1 MDEEKL
7 FAAWKEGRAPQPPR
21 GRRVKNGLILLAVL
35 SAALLAMLL
44 LPVLFSAL
52 DKFHADT
59 VGKIRPG
66 ATRAEVVELLGEPDP
81 DSSRTLLEYRG
92 AHFWRIP
99 AAEDLFDYGPRL
111 SVADVYDWLLRR
123 WDLPYIAI
131 EMDSFGKVVGV
142 LLDTDCP
149 KAGVAKNKTL
159 RECRLLPDTVE
170 PFAETDLWYAAE
182 YTDGSYCMG
191 IARAGYRSDRFGSA
205 ERVEWD
211 DRFGNRCAADLFVG
225 SEAGSAEEGWRLT
238 QEGALHILSDA
249 GAENFRS
256 ERDIERAAV
265 RSVAFEYAVASLPD
279 GVLEGCVSLREVR
292 LPDSVAQIG
301 AGAFADCMS
310 LEKVVLPDGLT
321 QIGAG
326 AFAGCM
332 SLEKVGLPGG
342 LTQIGAGAFADC
354 SALEEVAFPSSLREI
369 GPAAFERCDSLWEI
383 SVPDGV
389 QTIGAS
395 AFADCRGLRSVRLPA
410 GLTEIAP
417 SLFDGCFAVEAIDLP
432 ASVSVIGDRA
442 FCETSLRSVDLPQG
456 VAAIGAEAFADT
468 PLAQVCLPASVASVG
483 AGAFRDCGGLER
495 VELPQGLRTVGE
507 GAFRGCAALAQVD
520 LPASLT
526 EMGAYAFANCSS
538 LRSIAIPGGIGAVR
552 AHAFY
557 ECGALEKVTLSAG
570 ITSVGGYAFAECASL
585 REVTLPDTLARIGGA
600 AFANCGDAE
609 GFSVTV
615 PASVTYIGERA
626 FWQSWLSEAVFA
638 QPQGWTA
645 IAADG
650 RVFVP
655 ADTLRDPAAAAAL
668 LYDTYGGYRWERQN

>member
-66 ATRAEVVELLGEPDP
+66 DTRAEVVELLGEPDP

-111 SVADVYDWLLRR
+111 SVVDVYDWLLRR

-159 RECRLLPDTVE
+159 RECRLLTDTVE

-182 YTDGSYCMG
+182 YTDGSYYMG
-191 IARAGYRSDRFGSA
+191 IARASYRSDDFGTTR
-205 ERVEWD
+205 RVEWD
-211 DRFGNRCAADLFVG
+211 DRFGNRCAAEVFIG
-225 SEAGSAEEGWRLT
+225 SQSGNYGEGEDWYIT
-238 QEGALHILSDA
+238 PEFELHILSDA
-249 GAENFRS
+249 GAQAFLHS
-256 ERDIERAAV
+256 GFD
-265 RSVAFEYAVASLPD
+265 RSVIESAVFDYAAETVPESL
-279 GVLEGCVSLREVR
+279 LNGCYSLREVS
-292 LPDSVAQIG
+292 LPNGLRTIESS
-301 AGAFADCMS
+301 AFADCMS
-310 LEKVVLPDGLT
+310 LESIRLP
-321 QIGAG
+321 A
-326 AFAGCM
+326 
-332 SLEKVGLPGG
+332 SLES
-342 LTQIGAGAFADC
+342 ISDWAFSRC
-354 SALEEVAFPSSLREI
+354 SALQAVELPASLREI
-369 GPAAFERCDSLWEI
+369 GPGAFEGCDSLWEI

-389 QTIGAS
+389 QTIGYS
-395 AFADCRGLRSVRLPA
+395 AFSYCTSLRSVRLPA
-410 GLTEIAP
+410 GLRGIDAFLFEACS
-417 SLFDGCFAVEAIDLP
+417 SLEQIELP
-432 ASVSVIGDRA
+432 ASVTSVGDYA
-442 FCETSLRSVDLPQG
+442 FSATSLREITIPQG
-456 VAAIGAEAFADT
+456 VTSIGELAFANT
-468 PLAQVCLPASVASVG
+468 PLTAAELPSSVTSVG
-483 AGAFRDCGGLER
+483 NRAFLYCSRLQQIR
-495 VELPQGLRTVGE
+495 LPQGLRTIGDSAFE
-507 GAFRGCAALAQVD
+507 GCISLAEIK
-520 LPASLT
+520 LPESLT
-526 EMGAYAFANCSS
+526 ELGMHAFHNCTA
-538 LRSIAIPGGIGAVR
+538 LRSVAVPGGIGQIAEYTF
-552 AHAFY
+552 AS
-557 ECGALEKVTLSAG
+557 CSALERVALEAG
-570 ITSVGGYAFAECASL
+570 ITSVGSDAFAGCGAL
-585 REVTLPDTLARIGGA
+585 RELILPDTLERIGGA
-600 AFANCGDAE
+600 AFANCGDADR
-609 GFSVTV
+609 FSVV
-615 PASVTYIGERA
+615 IPASVTYIGERA

-645 IAADG
+645 IAADE

-668 LYDTYGGYRWERQN
+668 LYDTYGECRWERQN

>member
-1 MDEEKL
+1 MDEEKV

-21 GRRVKNGLILLAVL
+21 GRRVRNGLILLAAL

-66 ATRAEVVELLGEPDP
+66 DTRAEVVAVLGEPDP

-99 AAEDLFDYGPRL
+99 AAEDLLHYGPRL
-111 SVADVYDWLLRR
+111 SVVDVYDWLLRR

-159 RECRLLPDTVE
+159 RECRLLTDTVE

-182 YTDGSYCMG
+182 YTDGSYYMG
-191 IARAGYRSDRFGSA
+191 IARASYRSDDFGTTR
-205 ERVEWD
+205 RVEWD
-211 DRFGNRCAADLFVG
+211 DRFGNRCAAEVFIG
-225 SEAGSAEEGWRLT
+225 SQSGNYGEGEDWYIT
-238 QEGALHILSDA
+238 PEFELHILSDA
-249 GAENFRS
+249 GAQAFLHS
-256 ERDIERAAV
+256 GFD
-265 RSVAFEYAVASLPD
+265 RSVIESAVFDYAAETVPESL
-279 GVLEGCVSLREVR
+279 LNGCYSLREVS
-292 LPDSVAQIG
+292 LPNGLRTIESS
-301 AGAFADCMS
+301 AFADCMS
-310 LEKVVLPDGLT
+310 LESIRLP
-321 QIGAG
+321 A
-326 AFAGCM
+326 
-332 SLEKVGLPGG
+332 SLES
-342 LTQIGAGAFADC
+342 ISDWAFSRC
-354 SALEEVAFPSSLREI
+354 SALQAVELPASLREI
-369 GPAAFERCDSLWEI
+369 GPGAFEGCDRLEEI
-383 SVPDGV
+383 VIPDSV
-389 QTIGAS
+389 QTIGYS
-395 AFADCRGLRSVRLPA
+395 AFSYCTSLRSVRLPA
-410 GLTEIAP
+410 GLRGIDAFLFEACS
-417 SLFDGCFAVEAIDLP
+417 SLEQIELP
-432 ASVSVIGDRA
+432 ASVSVIGDYA
-442 FCETSLRSVDLPQG
+442 FRNTALRSVDLPQG
-456 VAAIGAEAFADT
+456 VAAIGAEAFART

-495 VELPQGLRTVGE
+495 VELPQGLRTIGDSAFE
-507 GAFRGCAALAQVD
+507 GCISLAEIK
-520 LPASLT
+520 LPESLT
-526 EMGAYAFANCSS
+526 ELGMHAFHNCTA
-538 LRSIAIPGGIGAVR
+538 LRSVAVPGGIGAVR

-600 AFANCGDAE
+600 AFANCGDADR
-609 GFSVTV
+609 FSVV
-615 PASVTYIGERA
+615 IPASVTYIGERA

-645 IAADG
+645 IAADE

-668 LYDTYGGYRWERQN
+668 LYDTYGECRWERQN

>member
-21 GRRVKNGLILLAVL
+21 GRRVKKGLILLAVL

-99 AAEDLFDYGPRL
+99 AAEDLLHYGPRL

-159 RECRLLPDTVE
+159 RECRLLTDTVE

-191 IARAGYRSDRFGSA
+191 IARAGYRSDRLGSA

-225 SEAGSAEEGWRLT
+225 SEAGGAEEGWCLT

-279 GVLEGCVSLREVR
+279 
-292 LPDSVAQIG
+292 SVTQIG
-301 AGAFADCMS
+301 ERVFADCMS
-310 LEKVVLPDGLT
+310 LEKVDLPDGLM

-326 AFAGCM
+326 AFAGCN
-332 SLEKVGLPGG
+332 SLEKVGLPDG
-342 LTQIGAGAFADC
+342 LTQIGERAFADC
-354 SALEEVAFPSSLREI
+354 SALEEAAFPSSLREI

-395 AFADCRGLRSVRLPA
+395 AFADCRALRSVRLPA

-432 ASVSVIGDRA
+432 ASVSVIGDYA
-442 FCETSLRSVDLPQG
+442 FRNTALRSVDLPQG

-526 EMGAYAFANCSS
+526 GLGAGAFRDCAS
-538 LRSIAIPGGIGAVR
+538 LRSVAVPGGIGQIEEYTFAS
-552 AHAFY
+552 
-557 ECGALEKVTLSAG
+557 CGALERVALEAG
-570 ITSVGGYAFAECASL
+570 ITSVGSDAFAGCASL
-585 REVTLPDTLARIGGA
+585 REVTLPDTLTRIGGA
-600 AFANCGDAE
+600 AFANCGDADR
-609 GFSVTV
+609 FSVV
-615 PASVTYIGERA
+615 IPASVTYIGERA

-645 IAADG
+645 IAADE
-650 RVFVP
+650 RVSVP

-668 LYDTYGGYRWERQN
+668 LYDTYGECQWERQN

>member
-21 GRRVKNGLILLAVL
+21 GRRVRNGLILLAAL

-66 ATRAEVVELLGEPDP
+66 DTRAEVVELLGEPDP

-159 RECRLLPDTVE
+159 RECRLLTDTVE

-191 IARAGYRSDRFGSA
+191 IARAGYRSDDFGTTR
-205 ERVEWD
+205 RVEWD
-211 DRFGNRCAADLFVG
+211 DRFGNRCAADLFVA
-225 SEAGSAEEGWRLT
+225 SEAGGMEEGWRLT

-249 GAENFRS
+249 GAQAFLHS
-256 ERDIERAAV
+256 GFD
-265 RSVAFEYAVASLPD
+265 RSVIESAVFDYAAETVPESL
-279 GVLEGCVSLREVR
+279 LNGCYSLREVS
-292 LPDSVAQIG
+292 LPNGLRTIESS
-301 AGAFADCMS
+301 AFADCMS
-310 LEKVVLPDGLT
+310 LESIRLP
-321 QIGAG
+321 A
-326 AFAGCM
+326 
-332 SLEKVGLPGG
+332 SLES
-342 LTQIGAGAFADC
+342 ISDWAFSRC
-354 SALEEVAFPSSLREI
+354 SALQAVELPASLREI
-369 GPAAFERCDSLWEI
+369 GPGAFEGCDRLEEI
-383 SVPDGV
+383 VIPDSV
-389 QTIGAS
+389 QTIGYS
-395 AFADCRGLRSVRLPA
+395 AFSYCTSLRSVRLPA
-410 GLTEIAP
+410 GLRGIDAFLFEACS
-417 SLFDGCFAVEAIDLP
+417 SLEQIELP
-432 ASVSVIGDRA
+432 ASVTSVGDYA
-442 FCETSLRSVDLPQG
+442 FSATSLREITIPQG
-456 VAAIGAEAFADT
+456 VTSIGELAFANT
-468 PLAQVCLPASVASVG
+468 PLTAAELPSSVTSVG
-483 AGAFRDCGGLER
+483 NRAFLYCSRLQQIR
-495 VELPQGLRTVGE
+495 LPQGLRTVGDSAFE
-507 GAFRGCAALAQVD
+507 GCISLAEIKLPESLTGLGAGAFRDCA
-520 LPASLT
+520 
-526 EMGAYAFANCSS
+526 S
-538 LRSIAIPGGIGAVR
+538 LRSVAVPGGIGQIAEYTF
-552 AHAFY
+552 AS
-557 ECGALEKVTLSAG
+557 CSALERVALEAG
-570 ITSVGGYAFAECASL
+570 ITSVGSDAFAGCGAL
-585 REVTLPDTLARIGGA
+585 RELILPDTLERIGGA

-645 IAADG
+645 IAADE

-668 LYDTYGGYRWERQN
+668 LYDTYGECRWERQN

>member
-21 GRRVKNGLILLAVL
+21 GRRVKNGLILLAAL

-66 ATRAEVVELLGEPDP
+66 DTRAEVVELLGEPDP

-211 DRFGNRCAADLFVG
+211 DRFGNRCAAEVFIG
-225 SEAGSAEEGWRLT
+225 SQSGNYGEGEDWYIT
-238 QEGALHILSDA
+238 PEFELHILSDA
-249 GAENFRS
+249 GAQAFLHS
-256 ERDIERAAV
+256 GFD
-265 RSVAFEYAVASLPD
+265 RSVIESAVFDYAAETVPESL
-279 GVLEGCVSLREVR
+279 LNGCYSLREVS
-292 LPDSVAQIG
+292 LPNGLRTIESS
-301 AGAFADCMS
+301 AFADCMS
-310 LEKVVLPDGLT
+310 LESIRLP
-321 QIGAG
+321 A
-326 AFAGCM
+326 
-332 SLEKVGLPGG
+332 SLES
-342 LTQIGAGAFADC
+342 ISDWAFSRC
-354 SALEEVAFPSSLREI
+354 SALQAVELPASLREI
-369 GPAAFERCDSLWEI
+369 GPGAFEGCDSLWEI

-389 QTIGAS
+389 QTIGYS
-395 AFADCRGLRSVRLPA
+395 AFSYCTSLRSVRLPA
-410 GLTEIAP
+410 GLRGIDAFLFEACS
-417 SLFDGCFAVEAIDLP
+417 SLEQIELP
-432 ASVSVIGDRA
+432 ASVTSVGDYA
-442 FCETSLRSVDLPQG
+442 FSATSLREITIPQG
-456 VAAIGAEAFADT
+456 VTSIGELAFANT
-468 PLAQVCLPASVASVG
+468 PLTAAELPSSVTSVG
-483 AGAFRDCGGLER
+483 NRAFLYCSRLQQIR
-495 VELPQGLRTVGE
+495 LPQGLRTIGDSAFE
-507 GAFRGCAALAQVD
+507 GCISLAEIK
-520 LPASLT
+520 LPESLT
-526 EMGAYAFANCSS
+526 ELGMHAFHNCTA
-538 LRSIAIPGGIGAVR
+538 LRSVILPGSIGQIAEYTFAS
-552 AHAFY
+552 
-557 ECGALEKVTLSAG
+557 CSALESVTLGEG
-570 ITSVGGYAFAECASL
+570 ITSVGSDAFAGCGAL
-585 REVTLPDTLARIGGA
+585 RELILPDTLERIGGA
-600 AFANCGDAE
+600 AFANCGDADR
-609 GFSVTV
+609 FSVV
-615 PASVTYIGERA
+615 IPASVTYIGERA

-645 IAADG
+645 IAADE

>member
-1 MDEEKL
+1 MDEEKV

-21 GRRVKNGLILLAVL
+21 GRRVRNGLILLAAL

-66 ATRAEVVELLGEPDP
+66 DTRAEVVELLGEPDP

-159 RECRLLPDTVE
+159 RECRLLSDTVE

-211 DRFGNRCAADLFVG
+211 DRFGNRCAAEVFIG
-225 SEAGSAEEGWRLT
+225 SQSGNYGEGEDWYIT
-238 QEGALHILSDA
+238 PEFELHILSDA
-249 GAENFRS
+249 GAQAFLHS
-256 ERDIERAAV
+256 GFD
-265 RSVAFEYAVASLPD
+265 RSVIESAVFDYAAETVPESL
-279 GVLEGCVSLREVR
+279 LNGCYSLREVS
-292 LPDSVAQIG
+292 LPNGLRTIESS
-301 AGAFADCMS
+301 AFADCMS
-310 LEKVVLPDGLT
+310 LESIRLP
-321 QIGAG
+321 A
-326 AFAGCM
+326 
-332 SLEKVGLPGG
+332 SLES
-342 LTQIGAGAFADC
+342 ISDWAFSRC
-354 SALEEVAFPSSLREI
+354 SALQAVELPASLREI
-369 GPAAFERCDSLWEI
+369 GPGAFEGCDSLWEI

-417 SLFDGCFAVEAIDLP
+417 SLLDGCFAVEAIDLP
-432 ASVSVIGDRA
+432 ASVSVIGDYA
-442 FCETSLRSVDLPQG
+442 FRNTALRSVDLPQG
-456 VAAIGAEAFADT
+456 VAAIGAEAFART

-495 VELPQGLRTVGE
+495 VELPQGLRTIGE

-526 EMGAYAFANCSS
+526 GLGAGAFRDCAS
-538 LRSIAIPGGIGAVR
+538 LRSVAVPGGIGQIAEYTF
-552 AHAFY
+552 AS
-557 ECGALEKVTLSAG
+557 CSALERVALEAG
-570 ITSVGGYAFAECASL
+570 ITSVGSDAFAGCGAL
-585 REVTLPDTLARIGGA
+585 RELILPDTLERIGGA
-600 AFANCGDAE
+600 AFANCGDADR
-609 GFSVTV
+609 FSVV
-615 PASVTYIGERA
+615 IPASVTYIGERA

-638 QPQGWTA
+638 QPHGWTA
-645 IAADG
+645 IAADE

>member
-44 LPVLFSAL
+44 LPVLFSSL

-66 ATRAEVVELLGEPDP
+66 DTRAEVVAVLGEPDP

-99 AAEDLFDYGPRL
+99 AAEDLLHYGPRL
-111 SVADVYDWLLRR
+111 SVVDVYDWLLRR

-159 RECRLLPDTVE
+159 RECRLLTDTVE

-182 YTDGSYCMG
+182 YTDGSYYMG
-191 IARAGYRSDRFGSA
+191 IARASYRSDDFGTTR
-205 ERVEWD
+205 RVEWD

-279 GVLEGCVSLREVR
+279 GVLEGCVSLREMT

-301 AGAFADCMS
+301 AGAFAGCVS
-310 LEKVVLPDGLT
+310 LE
-321 QIGAG
+321 
-326 AFAGCM
+326 
-332 SLEKVGLPGG
+332 EVGLPGG
-342 LTQIGAGAFADC
+342 LTQIGAGAFAGC

-369 GPAAFERCDSLWEI
+369 GPSAFESCGSLQHRDHLVCRRERER
-383 SVPDGV
+383 SDGV
-389 QTIGAS
+389 FQ
-395 AFADCRGLRSVRLPA
+395 P
-410 GLTEIAP
+410 
-417 SLFDGCFAVEAIDLP
+417 
-432 ASVSVIGDRA
+432 
-442 FCETSLRSVDLPQG
+442 G
-456 VAAIGAEAFADT
+456 V
-468 PLAQVCLPASVASVG
+468 LV
-483 AGAFRDCGGLER
+483 
-495 VELPQGLRTVGE
+495 
-507 GAFRGCAALAQVD
+507 
-520 LPASLT
+520 
-526 EMGAYAFANCSS
+526 
-538 LRSIAIPGGIGAVR
+538 
-552 AHAFY
+552 
-557 ECGALEKVTLSAG
+557 
-570 ITSVGGYAFAECASL
+570 
-585 REVTLPDTLARIGGA
+585 
-600 AFANCGDAE
+600 
-609 GFSVTV
+609 
-615 PASVTYIGERA
+615 
-626 FWQSWLSEAVFA
+626 
-638 QPQGWTA
+638 
-645 IAADG
+645 
-650 RVFVP
+650 
-655 ADTLRDPAAAAAL
+655 
-668 LYDTYGGYRWERQN
+668 

>member
-66 ATRAEVVELLGEPDP
+66 DTRAEVVAVLGEPDP

-99 AAEDLFDYGPRL
+99 AAEDLLHYGPRL
-111 SVADVYDWLLRR
+111 SVVDVYDWLLRR

-159 RECRLLPDTVE
+159 RECRLLTDTVE

-182 YTDGSYCMG
+182 YTDGSYYMG
-191 IARAGYRSDRFGSA
+191 IARASYRSDDFGTTR
-205 ERVEWD
+205 RVEWD
-211 DRFGNRCAADLFVG
+211 DRFGNRCAAEVFIG
-225 SEAGSAEEGWRLT
+225 SQSGNYGEGEDWYIT
-238 QEGALHILSDA
+238 PEFELHILSDA
-249 GAENFRS
+249 GAQAFLHS
-256 ERDIERAAV
+256 GFD
-265 RSVAFEYAVASLPD
+265 RSVIESAVFDYAAETVPESL
-279 GVLEGCVSLREVR
+279 LNGCYSLREVS
-292 LPDSVAQIG
+292 LPNGLRTIESS
-301 AGAFADCMS
+301 AFADCMS
-310 LEKVVLPDGLT
+310 LESIRLP
-321 QIGAG
+321 A
-326 AFAGCM
+326 
-332 SLEKVGLPGG
+332 SLES
-342 LTQIGAGAFADC
+342 ISDWAFSRC
-354 SALEEVAFPSSLREI
+354 SALQAVELPASLREI
-369 GPAAFERCDSLWEI
+369 GPGAFEGCDSLWEI

-389 QTIGAS
+389 QTIGYS
-395 AFADCRGLRSVRLPA
+395 AFSYCTSLRSVRLPA
-410 GLTEIAP
+410 GLRGIDAFLFEACS
-417 SLFDGCFAVEAIDLP
+417 SLEQIELP
-432 ASVSVIGDRA
+432 ASVSVIGDYA
-442 FCETSLRSVDLPQG
+442 FRNTALRSVDLPQG

-468 PLAQVCLPASVASVG
+468 PLAQVRLPASVASVG

-495 VELPQGLRTVGE
+495 VELPQGLRTIGE

-526 EMGAYAFANCSS
+526 EMGAYAFRDCAS
-538 LRSIAIPGGIGAVR
+538 LRSVAVPGGIGQIEEYTFAS
-552 AHAFY
+552 
-557 ECGALEKVTLSAG
+557 CGALERVALEAG
-570 ITSVGGYAFAECASL
+570 ITSVGSDAFAGCGAL
-585 REVTLPDTLARIGGA
+585 RELILPDTLERIGGA
-600 AFANCGDAE
+600 AFANCGDADR
-609 GFSVTV
+609 FSVV
-615 PASVTYIGERA
+615 IPASVTYIGERA

-645 IAADG
+645 IAADE

-668 LYDTYGGYRWERQN
+668 LYDTYGECRWERQN

>member
-66 ATRAEVVELLGEPDP
+66 DTRAEVVAVLGEPDP

-111 SVADVYDWLLRR
+111 SVVDVYDWLLRR

-159 RECRLLPDTVE
+159 RECRLLTDTVE

-182 YTDGSYCMG
+182 YTDGSYYMG
-191 IARAGYRSDRFGSA
+191 IARASYRSDDFGTTR
-205 ERVEWD
+205 RVEWD
-211 DRFGNRCAADLFVG
+211 DRFGNRCAAEVFIG
-225 SEAGSAEEGWRLT
+225 SQSGNYGEGEDWYIT
-238 QEGALHILSDA
+238 PEFELHILSDA
-249 GAENFRS
+249 GAQAFLHS
-256 ERDIERAAV
+256 GFD
-265 RSVAFEYAVASLPD
+265 RSVIESAVFDYAAETVPESL
-279 GVLEGCVSLREVR
+279 LNGCYSLREVS
-292 LPDSVAQIG
+292 LPNGLRTIESS
-301 AGAFADCMS
+301 AFADCMS
-310 LEKVVLPDGLT
+310 LESIRLP
-321 QIGAG
+321 A
-326 AFAGCM
+326 
-332 SLEKVGLPGG
+332 SLES
-342 LTQIGAGAFADC
+342 ISDWAFSRC
-354 SALEEVAFPSSLREI
+354 SALQAVELPASLREI
-369 GPAAFERCDSLWEI
+369 GPGAFEGCDRLEEI
-383 SVPDGV
+383 VIPDSV
-389 QTIGAS
+389 QTIGYS
-395 AFADCRGLRSVRLPA
+395 AFSYCTSLRSVRLPA
-410 GLTEIAP
+410 GLREIDAFLFEACS
-417 SLFDGCFAVEAIDLP
+417 SLEQIELP
-432 ASVSVIGDRA
+432 ASVTSVGDYA
-442 FCETSLRSVDLPQG
+442 FSATSLREITIPQG
-456 VAAIGAEAFADT
+456 VTSIGELAFANT
-468 PLAQVCLPASVASVG
+468 PLTAAELPSSVTSVG
-483 AGAFRDCGGLER
+483 NRAFLYCSRLQQIR
-495 VELPQGLRTVGE
+495 LPQGLRTIGE

-526 EMGAYAFANCSS
+526 GLGAGAFRDCAS
-538 LRSIAIPGGIGAVR
+538 LRSVAVPGGIGQIAEYTF
-552 AHAFY
+552 AS
-557 ECGALEKVTLSAG
+557 CSALERVALEAG
-570 ITSVGGYAFAECASL
+570 ITSVGSDAFAGCGAL
-585 REVTLPDTLARIGGA
+585 RELILPDTLERIGGA
-600 AFANCGDAE
+600 AFANCGDADR
-609 GFSVTV
+609 FSVV
-615 PASVTYIGERA
+615 IPASVTYIGERA

-645 IAADG
+645 IAADE

-668 LYDTYGGYRWERQN
+668 LYDTYGECRWERQN

>member
-21 GRRVKNGLILLAVL
+21 GRRVRNGLILLAAL

-66 ATRAEVVELLGEPDP
+66 DTRAEVVELLGEPDP

-191 IARAGYRSDRFGSA
+191 IARAGYRSDRFGSD

-211 DRFGNRCAADLFVG
+211 DRFGNRCAAEVFIG
-225 SEAGSAEEGWRLT
+225 SQSGNYGEGEDWYIT
-238 QEGALHILSDA
+238 PEFELHILSDA
-249 GAENFRS
+249 GAQAFLHS
-256 ERDIERAAV
+256 GFD
-265 RSVAFEYAVASLPD
+265 RSVIESAVFDYAAETVPESL
-279 GVLEGCVSLREVR
+279 LNGCYSLREVS
-292 LPDSVAQIG
+292 LPNGLRTIESS
-301 AGAFADCMS
+301 AFADCMS
-310 LEKVVLPDGLT
+310 LESIRLP
-321 QIGAG
+321 A
-326 AFAGCM
+326 
-332 SLEKVGLPGG
+332 SLES
-342 LTQIGAGAFADC
+342 ISDWAFSRC
-354 SALEEVAFPSSLREI
+354 SALQAVELPASLREI
-369 GPAAFERCDSLWEI
+369 GPGAFEGCDSLWEI

-389 QTIGAS
+389 QTIGYS
-395 AFADCRGLRSVRLPA
+395 AFSYCTSLRSVRLPA
-410 GLTEIAP
+410 GLRGIDAFLFEACS
-417 SLFDGCFAVEAIDLP
+417 SLEQIELP
-432 ASVSVIGDRA
+432 ASVTSVGDYA
-442 FCETSLRSVDLPQG
+442 FSATSLREITIPQG
-456 VAAIGAEAFADT
+456 VTSIGELAFANT
-468 PLAQVCLPASVASVG
+468 PLTAAELPSSVTSVG
-483 AGAFRDCGGLER
+483 NRAFLYCSRLQQIR
-495 VELPQGLRTVGE
+495 LPQGLRTIGDSAFE
-507 GAFRGCAALAQVD
+507 GCISLAEIK
-520 LPASLT
+520 LPESLT
-526 EMGAYAFANCSS
+526 ELGMHAFHNCTA
-538 LRSIAIPGGIGAVR
+538 LRSVILPGSIGQIAEYTFAS
-552 AHAFY
+552 
-557 ECGALEKVTLSAG
+557 CSALESVTLGEG
-570 ITSVGGYAFAECASL
+570 ITSVGSDAFAGCGAL
-585 REVTLPDTLARIGGA
+585 RELILPDTLERIGGA
-600 AFANCGDAE
+600 AFANCGDADR
-609 GFSVTV
+609 FSVV
-615 PASVTYIGERA
+615 IPASVTYIGERA

-645 IAADG
+645 IAADE

-668 LYDTYGGYRWERQN
+668 LYDTYGECRWERQN

>member
-66 ATRAEVVELLGEPDP
+66 DTRAEVVELLGEPDP

-123 WDLPYIAI
+123 WDLPYSAI
-131 EMDSFGKVVGV
+131 EKDSFGKDDGG

-159 RECRLLPDTVE
+159 RECRLLTDTVE

-211 DRFGNRCAADLFVG
+211 DRFGNRCAAEVFIG
-225 SEAGSAEEGWRLT
+225 SQSGNYGEGEDWYIT
-238 QEGALHILSDA
+238 PEFELHILSDA
-249 GAENFRS
+249 GAQAFLHS
-256 ERDIERAAV
+256 GFD
-265 RSVAFEYAVASLPD
+265 RSVIESAVFDYAAETVPESL
-279 GVLEGCVSLREVR
+279 LNGCYSLREVS
-292 LPDSVAQIG
+292 LPNGLRTIESS
-301 AGAFADCMS
+301 AFADCMS
-310 LEKVVLPDGLT
+310 LESIRLP
-321 QIGAG
+321 A
-326 AFAGCM
+326 
-332 SLEKVGLPGG
+332 SLES
-342 LTQIGAGAFADC
+342 ISDWAFSRC
-354 SALEEVAFPSSLREI
+354 SALQAVELPASLREI
-369 GPAAFERCDSLWEI
+369 GPGAFEGCDRLEEI
-383 SVPDGV
+383 VIPDSV
-389 QTIGAS
+389 QTIGYS
-395 AFADCRGLRSVRLPA
+395 AFSYCTSLRSVRLPA
-410 GLTEIAP
+410 GLRGIDAFLFEACS
-417 SLFDGCFAVEAIDLP
+417 SLEQIELP
-432 ASVSVIGDRA
+432 ASVSVIGDYA
-442 FCETSLRSVDLPQG
+442 FSATSLREITIPQG
-456 VAAIGAEAFADT
+456 VTSIGELAFANT
-468 PLAQVCLPASVASVG
+468 PLTAAELPSSVTSVG
-483 AGAFRDCGGLER
+483 NRAFLYCSRLQQIR
-495 VELPQGLRTVGE
+495 LPQGLRTVGDSAFE
-507 GAFRGCAALAQVD
+507 GCISLAEIK
-520 LPASLT
+520 LPESLT
-526 EMGAYAFANCSS
+526 ELGMHAFHNCTA
-538 LRSIAIPGGIGAVR
+538 LRSVILPGSIGQIAEYTFAS
-552 AHAFY
+552 
-557 ECGALEKVTLSAG
+557 CSALERVALEAG
-570 ITSVGGYAFAECASL
+570 ITSVGSDAFAGCGAL
-585 REVTLPDTLARIGGA
+585 RELILPDTLERIGGA
-600 AFANCGDAE
+600 AFANCGDADR
-609 GFSVTV
+609 FSVV
-615 PASVTYIGERA
+615 IPASVTYIGERA

-645 IAADG
+645 IAADE

-668 LYDTYGGYRWERQN
+668 LYDTYGECRWERQN

>member
-66 ATRAEVVELLGEPDP
+66 DTRAEVVELLGEPDP

-159 RECRLLPDTVE
+159 RECRLLTDTVE

-182 YTDGSYCMG
+182 YTDGSYYMG
-191 IARAGYRSDRFGSA
+191 IARASYRSDDFGTTR
-205 ERVEWD
+205 RVEWD
-211 DRFGNRCAADLFVG
+211 DRFGNRCAAEVFIG
-225 SEAGSAEEGWRLT
+225 SQSGNYGEGEDWYIT
-238 QEGALHILSDA
+238 PEFELHILSDA
-249 GAENFRS
+249 GAQAFLHS
-256 ERDIERAAV
+256 GFD
-265 RSVAFEYAVASLPD
+265 RSVIESAVFDYAAETVPESL
-279 GVLEGCVSLREVR
+279 LNGCYSLREVS
-292 LPDSVAQIG
+292 LPNGLRTIESS
-301 AGAFADCMS
+301 AFADCMS
-310 LEKVVLPDGLT
+310 LESIRLP
-321 QIGAG
+321 A
-326 AFAGCM
+326 
-332 SLEKVGLPGG
+332 SLES
-342 LTQIGAGAFADC
+342 ISDWAFSRC
-354 SALEEVAFPSSLREI
+354 SALQAVELPASLREI
-369 GPAAFERCDSLWEI
+369 GPGAFEGCDSLWEI

-389 QTIGAS
+389 QTIGYS
-395 AFADCRGLRSVRLPA
+395 AFSYCTSLRSVRLPA
-410 GLTEIAP
+410 GLRGIDAFLFEACS
-417 SLFDGCFAVEAIDLP
+417 SLEQIELP
-432 ASVSVIGDRA
+432 ASVTSVGDYA
-442 FCETSLRSVDLPQG
+442 FSATSLREITIPQG
-456 VAAIGAEAFADT
+456 VTSIGELAFANT
-468 PLAQVCLPASVASVG
+468 PLTAAELPSSVTSVG
-483 AGAFRDCGGLER
+483 NRAFLYCSRLQQIR
-495 VELPQGLRTVGE
+495 LPQGLRTIGDSAFE
-507 GAFRGCAALAQVD
+507 GCISLAEIK
-520 LPASLT
+520 LPESLT
-526 EMGAYAFANCSS
+526 ELGMHAFHNCTA
-538 LRSIAIPGGIGAVR
+538 LRSVILPGSIGQIAEYTFAS
-552 AHAFY
+552 
-557 ECGALEKVTLSAG
+557 CSALESVTLGEG
-570 ITSVGGYAFAECASL
+570 ITSVGSDAFAGCGAL
-585 REVTLPDTLARIGGA
+585 RELILPDTIERIGGA
-600 AFANCGDAE
+600 AFANCGDADR
-609 GFSVTV
+609 FSVV
-615 PASVTYIGERA
+615 IPASVTYIGERA

-645 IAADG
+645 IAADE

-668 LYDTYGGYRWERQN
+668 LYDTYGECRWERQN

>member
-44 LPVLFSAL
+44 LPVLFSSL

-66 ATRAEVVELLGEPDP
+66 DTRAEVVAVLGEPDP

-111 SVADVYDWLLRR
+111 SVVDVYDWLLRR

-159 RECRLLPDTVE
+159 RECRLLTDTVE

-191 IARAGYRSDRFGSA
+191 IARASYRSDDFGTTR
-205 ERVEWD
+205 RVEWD
-211 DRFGNRCAADLFVG
+211 DRFGNRCAAEVFIG
-225 SEAGSAEEGWRLT
+225 SQSGNYGEGEDWYIT
-238 QEGALHILSDA
+238 PEFELHILSDA
-249 GAENFRS
+249 GAQAFLHS
-256 ERDIERAAV
+256 GFD
-265 RSVAFEYAVASLPD
+265 RSVIESAVFDYAAETVPESL
-279 GVLEGCVSLREVR
+279 LNGCYSLREVS
-292 LPDSVAQIG
+292 LPNGLRTIESS
-301 AGAFADCMS
+301 AFADCMS
-310 LEKVVLPDGLT
+310 LESIRLP
-321 QIGAG
+321 A
-326 AFAGCM
+326 
-332 SLEKVGLPGG
+332 SLES
-342 LTQIGAGAFADC
+342 ISDWAFSRC
-354 SALEEVAFPSSLREI
+354 SALQAVELPASLREI
-369 GPAAFERCDSLWEI
+369 GPGAFEGCDSLWEI

-389 QTIGAS
+389 QTIGYS
-395 AFADCRGLRSVRLPA
+395 AFSYCTSLRSVRLPA
-410 GLTEIAP
+410 GLRGIDAFLFEACS
-417 SLFDGCFAVEAIDLP
+417 SLEQIELP
-432 ASVSVIGDRA
+432 ASVTSVGDYA
-442 FCETSLRSVDLPQG
+442 FSATSLREITIPQG
-456 VAAIGAEAFADT
+456 VTSIGELAFANT
-468 PLAQVCLPASVASVG
+468 PLTAAELPSSVTSVG
-483 AGAFRDCGGLER
+483 NRAFLYCSRLQQIR
-495 VELPQGLRTVGE
+495 LPQGLRTIGDSAFE
-507 GAFRGCAALAQVD
+507 GCISLAEIK
-520 LPASLT
+520 LPESLT
-526 EMGAYAFANCSS
+526 ELGMHAFHNCTA
-538 LRSIAIPGGIGAVR
+538 LRSVILPGSIGQIAEYTFAS
-552 AHAFY
+552 
-557 ECGALEKVTLSAG
+557 CSALESVTLGEG
-570 ITSVGGYAFAECASL
+570 ITSVGSDAFAGCGAL
-585 REVTLPDTLARIGGA
+585 RELILPDTLERIGGA
-600 AFANCGDAE
+600 AFANCGDADR
-609 GFSVTV
+609 FSVV
-615 PASVTYIGERA
+615 IPASVTYIGERA

-645 IAADG
+645 IAADE

-668 LYDTYGGYRWERQN
+668 LYDTYGECRWERQN

>member
-21 GRRVKNGLILLAVL
+21 GRRVKNGLILLAAL

-66 ATRAEVVELLGEPDP
+66 DTRAEVVELLGEPDP

-159 RECRLLPDTVE
+159 RECRLLTDTVE

-182 YTDGSYCMG
+182 YTDGSYYMG
-191 IARAGYRSDRFGSA
+191 IARASYRSDDFGTTR
-205 ERVEWD
+205 RVEWD
-211 DRFGNRCAADLFVG
+211 DRFGNRCAAEVFIG
-225 SEAGSAEEGWRLT
+225 SQSGNYGEGEDWYIT
-238 QEGALHILSDA
+238 PEFELHILSDA
-249 GAENFRS
+249 GAQAFLHS
-256 ERDIERAAV
+256 GFD
-265 RSVAFEYAVASLPD
+265 RSVIESAVFDYAAETVPESL
-279 GVLEGCVSLREVR
+279 LNGCYSLREVS
-292 LPDSVAQIG
+292 LPNGLRTIESS
-301 AGAFADCMS
+301 AFADCMS
-310 LEKVVLPDGLT
+310 LESIRLP
-321 QIGAG
+321 A
-326 AFAGCM
+326 
-332 SLEKVGLPGG
+332 SLESISDWAFSRCPALQAVELP
-342 LTQIGAGAFADC
+342 A
-354 SALEEVAFPSSLREI
+354 SLREI
-369 GPAAFERCDSLWEI
+369 GPGAFEGCDRLEEI
-383 SVPDGV
+383 VIPDSV
-389 QTIGAS
+389 QTIGYS
-395 AFADCRGLRSVRLPA
+395 AFSYCTSLRSVRLPA
-410 GLTEIAP
+410 GLRGIDAFLFEACS
-417 SLFDGCFAVEAIDLP
+417 SLEQIELP
-432 ASVSVIGDRA
+432 ASVSVIGDYA
-442 FCETSLRSVDLPQG
+442 FRNTALRSVDLPQG
-456 VAAIGAEAFADT
+456 VAAIGAEAFART

-526 EMGAYAFANCSS
+526 GLGAGAFRDCAS
-538 LRSIAIPGGIGAVR
+538 LRSVAVPGGIGQIAEYTF
-552 AHAFY
+552 AS
-557 ECGALEKVTLSAG
+557 CSALERVALEAG
-570 ITSVGGYAFAECASL
+570 ITSVGSDAFAGCGAL
-585 REVTLPDTLARIGGA
+585 RELILPDTLERIGGA
-600 AFANCGDAE
+600 AFANCGDADR
-609 GFSVTV
+609 FSVV
-615 PASVTYIGERA
+615 IPASVTYIGERA

-645 IAADG
+645 IAADE

>member
-1 MDEEKL
+1 MDEEKV

-21 GRRVKNGLILLAVL
+21 GRRVRNGLILLAAL

-66 ATRAEVVELLGEPDP
+66 DTRTEVVELLGEPDP

-159 RECRLLPDTVE
+159 RECRLLTDTVE

-191 IARAGYRSDRFGSA
+191 IARAGYRSDDFGTTR
-205 ERVEWD
+205 RVEWD
-211 DRFGNRCAADLFVG
+211 DRFGNRCAADLFVA
-225 SEAGSAEEGWRLT
+225 SEAGGAEEGWRLT

-249 GAENFRS
+249 GAQAFLHS
-256 ERDIERAAV
+256 GFD
-265 RSVAFEYAVASLPD
+265 RSVIESAVFDYAAETVPESL
-279 GVLEGCVSLREVR
+279 LNGCYSLREVS
-292 LPDSVAQIG
+292 LPNGLRTIESS
-301 AGAFADCMS
+301 AFADCMS
-310 LEKVVLPDGLT
+310 LESIRLP
-321 QIGAG
+321 A
-326 AFAGCM
+326 
-332 SLEKVGLPGG
+332 SLESISDWAFSRCPALQAVELP
-342 LTQIGAGAFADC
+342 A
-354 SALEEVAFPSSLREI
+354 SLREI
-369 GPAAFERCDSLWEI
+369 GPGAFEGCDRLEEI
-383 SVPDGV
+383 VIPDSV
-389 QTIGAS
+389 QTIGYS
-395 AFADCRGLRSVRLPA
+395 AFSYCTSLRSVRLPA
-410 GLTEIAP
+410 GLREIDAFLFEACS
-417 SLFDGCFAVEAIDLP
+417 SLEQIELP
-432 ASVSVIGDRA
+432 ASVSVIGDYA
-442 FCETSLRSVDLPQG
+442 FRNTALRSVDLPQG

-468 PLAQVCLPASVASVG
+468 PLAQVRLPASVASVG

-495 VELPQGLRTVGE
+495 VELPQGLRTIGDSAFE
-507 GAFRGCAALAQVD
+507 GCISLAEIK
-520 LPASLT
+520 LPESLT
-526 EMGAYAFANCSS
+526 ELGMHAFHTCTA
-538 LRSIAIPGGIGAVR
+538 LRSVAVPGGIGQIEEYTFAS
-552 AHAFY
+552 
-557 ECGALEKVTLSAG
+557 CGALERVALEAG
-570 ITSVGGYAFAECASL
+570 ITSVGSDAFAGCGAL
-585 REVTLPDTLARIGGA
+585 RELILPDTLERIGGA
-600 AFANCGDAE
+600 AFANCGDADR
-609 GFSVTV
+609 FSVV
-615 PASVTYIGERA
+615 IPASVTYIGERA

-645 IAADG
+645 IAADEL
-650 RVFVP
+650 VFVP

>member
-1 MDEEKL
+1 MDEEKV

-21 GRRVKNGLILLAVL
+21 GRRVRNGLILLAAL

-66 ATRAEVVELLGEPDP
+66 DTRAEVVELLGEPDP

-99 AAEDLFDYGPRL
+99 AAGDLFDYGPRL

-131 EMDSFGKVVGV
+131 ELDSFGKVVGV

-149 KAGVAKNKTL
+149 KAGVAKNKAL

-211 DRFGNRCAADLFVG
+211 DRFGNRCAAEVFIG
-225 SEAGSAEEGWRLT
+225 SQSGNYGEGEDWYIT
-238 QEGALHILSDA
+238 PEFELHILSDA
-249 GAENFRS
+249 GAQAFLHS
-256 ERDIERAAV
+256 GFD
-265 RSVAFEYAVASLPD
+265 RSVIESAVFDYAAETVPESL
-279 GVLEGCVSLREVR
+279 LNGCYSLREVS
-292 LPDSVAQIG
+292 LPNGLRTIESS
-301 AGAFADCMS
+301 AFADCMS
-310 LEKVVLPDGLT
+310 LESIRLP
-321 QIGAG
+321 A
-326 AFAGCM
+326 
-332 SLEKVGLPGG
+332 SLES
-342 LTQIGAGAFADC
+342 ISDWAFSRC
-354 SALEEVAFPSSLREI
+354 SALQAVELPASLREI
-369 GPAAFERCDSLWEI
+369 GPGAFEGCDSLWEI

-389 QTIGAS
+389 QTIGYS
-395 AFADCRGLRSVRLPA
+395 AFSYCTSLRSVRLPA
-410 GLTEIAP
+410 GLRGIDAFLFEACS
-417 SLFDGCFAVEAIDLP
+417 SLEQIELP
-432 ASVSVIGDRA
+432 ASVSVIGDYA
-442 FCETSLRSVDLPQG
+442 FRNTALRSVDLPQG
-456 VAAIGAEAFADT
+456 VAAIGAEAFART

-526 EMGAYAFANCSS
+526 GLGAGAFRDCAS
-538 LRSIAIPGGIGAVR
+538 LRSVAVPGGIGQIAEYTF
-552 AHAFY
+552 AS
-557 ECGALEKVTLSAG
+557 CSALERVALEAG
-570 ITSVGGYAFAECASL
+570 ITSVGSDAFAGCGAL
-585 REVTLPDTLARIGGA
+585 RELILPDTLERIGGA
-600 AFANCGDAE
+600 AFANCGDADR
-609 GFSVTV
+609 FSVV
-615 PASVTYIGERA
+615 IPASVTYIGERA

-645 IAADG
+645 IAADE

-668 LYDTYGGYRWERQN
+668 LYDTYGECRWERQN

>member
-1 MDEEKL
+1 MDEEKV

-66 ATRAEVVELLGEPDP
+66 DTRAEVVAVLGEPDP

-111 SVADVYDWLLRR
+111 SVVDVYDWLLRR

-159 RECRLLPDTVE
+159 RECRLLTDTVE

-182 YTDGSYCMG
+182 YTDGSYYMG
-191 IARAGYRSDRFGSA
+191 IARASYRSADFGTTR
-205 ERVEWD
+205 RVEWD
-211 DRFGNRCAADLFVG
+211 DRFGNSCAAEVFIG
-225 SEAGSAEEGWRLT
+225 SQSGNYGEGEDWYIT
-238 QEGALHILSDA
+238 PEFELHILSDA
-249 GAENFRS
+249 GAQAFLHS
-256 ERDIERAAV
+256 GFD
-265 RSVAFEYAVASLPD
+265 RSVIESAVFDYAAETVPESL
-279 GVLEGCVSLREVR
+279 LNGCYSLREVS
-292 LPDSVAQIG
+292 LPNGLRTIESS
-301 AGAFADCMS
+301 AFADCMS
-310 LEKVVLPDGLT
+310 LESIRLP
-321 QIGAG
+321 A
-326 AFAGCM
+326 
-332 SLEKVGLPGG
+332 SLES
-342 LTQIGAGAFADC
+342 ISDWAFSRC
-354 SALEEVAFPSSLREI
+354 SALQAVELPASLREI
-369 GPAAFERCDSLWEI
+369 GPGAFEGCDSLWEI

-389 QTIGAS
+389 QTIGYS
-395 AFADCRGLRSVRLPA
+395 AFSYCTSLRSVRLPA
-410 GLTEIAP
+410 GLRGIDAFLFEACS
-417 SLFDGCFAVEAIDLP
+417 SLEQIELP
-432 ASVSVIGDRA
+432 ASVSVIGDYA
-442 FCETSLRSVDLPQG
+442 FRNTALRSVDLPQG
-456 VAAIGAEAFADT
+456 VAAIGAEAFART

-495 VELPQGLRTVGE
+495 VELPQGLRTIGDSAFE
-507 GAFRGCAALAQVD
+507 GCISLAEIK
-520 LPASLT
+520 LPESLT
-526 EMGAYAFANCSS
+526 ELGMHAFHNCTA
-538 LRSIAIPGGIGAVR
+538 LRSVILPGSIGQIAEYTFAS
-552 AHAFY
+552 
-557 ECGALEKVTLSAG
+557 CSALESVTLGEG
-570 ITSVGGYAFAECASL
+570 ITSVGSDAFAGCGAL
-585 REVTLPDTLARIGGA
+585 RELILPDTLERIGGA
-600 AFANCGDAE
+600 AFANCGDADR
-609 GFSVTV
+609 FSVV
-615 PASVTYIGERA
+615 IPASVTYIGERA

-645 IAADG
+645 IAADE

-668 LYDTYGGYRWERQN
+668 LYNTYGEYRWERQN

>member
-7 FAAWKEGRAPQPPR
+7 FAAWKEGRAPQPLR

-44 LPVLFSAL
+44 LPVLFSSL

-66 ATRAEVVELLGEPDP
+66 DTRAEVVAVLGEPDP

-99 AAEDLFDYGPRL
+99 AAEDLLHYGSRL
-111 SVADVYDWLLRR
+111 SVVDVYDWLLRR

-159 RECRLLPDTVE
+159 RECRLLTDTVE

-191 IARAGYRSDRFGSA
+191 IARASYRSDDFGTTR
-205 ERVEWD
+205 RVEWD

-249 GAENFRS
+249 GAQAFLHS
-256 ERDIERAAV
+256 GFD
-265 RSVAFEYAVASLPD
+265 RSVIESAVFDYAAETVPESL
-279 GVLEGCVSLREVR
+279 LNGCYSLREVS
-292 LPDSVAQIG
+292 LPNGLRTIESS
-301 AGAFADCMS
+301 AFADCMS
-310 LEKVVLPDGLT
+310 LESIRLP
-321 QIGAG
+321 A
-326 AFAGCM
+326 
-332 SLEKVGLPGG
+332 SLES
-342 LTQIGAGAFADC
+342 ISDWAFSRC
-354 SALEEVAFPSSLREI
+354 SALQAVELPASLREI
-369 GPAAFERCDSLWEI
+369 GPGAFEGCDRLEEI
-383 SVPDGV
+383 VIPDSV
-389 QTIGAS
+389 QTIGYS
-395 AFADCRGLRSVRLPA
+395 AFSYCTSLGSVRLPA
-410 GLTEIAP
+410 GLRGIDAFLFEACS
-417 SLFDGCFAVEAIDLP
+417 SLEQIELP
-432 ASVSVIGDRA
+432 ASVSVIGDYA
-442 FCETSLRSVDLPQG
+442 FRNTALRSVDLPQG
-456 VAAIGAEAFADT
+456 VAAIGAEAFART

-495 VELPQGLRTVGE
+495 VELPQGLRTVGDSAFE
-507 GAFRGCAALAQVD
+507 GCISLAEIK
-520 LPASLT
+520 LPESLT
-526 EMGAYAFANCSS
+526 GLGMHAFHNCTA
-538 LRSIAIPGGIGAVR
+538 LRSVILPGSIGQIAEYTFAS
-552 AHAFY
+552 
-557 ECGALEKVTLSAG
+557 CSALERVALEAG
-570 ITSVGGYAFAECASL
+570 ITSVGSDAFAGCGAL
-585 REVTLPDTLARIGGA
+585 RELILPDTLERIGGA
-600 AFANCGDAE
+600 AFANCGDADR
-609 GFSVTV
+609 FSVV
-615 PASVTYIGERA
+615 IPASVTYIGERA

-645 IAADG
+645 IAADE

-668 LYDTYGGYRWERQN
+668 LYDTYGECRWERQN

>member
-21 GRRVKNGLILLAVL
+21 GRRVKNGLILLAAL

-66 ATRAEVVELLGEPDP
+66 DTRAEVVELLGEPDP

-159 RECRLLPDTVE
+159 RECRLLTDTVE

-182 YTDGSYCMG
+182 YTDGSYYMG
-191 IARAGYRSDRFGSA
+191 IARASYRSDDFGTTR
-205 ERVEWD
+205 RVEWD
-211 DRFGNRCAADLFVG
+211 DRFGNRCAAEVFIG
-225 SEAGSAEEGWRLT
+225 SQSGNYGEGEDWYIT
-238 QEGALHILSDA
+238 PEFELHILSDA
-249 GAENFRS
+249 GAQAFLHS
-256 ERDIERAAV
+256 GFD
-265 RSVAFEYAVASLPD
+265 RSVIESAVFDYAAETVPESL
-279 GVLEGCVSLREVR
+279 LNGCYSLREVS
-292 LPDSVAQIG
+292 LPNGLRTIESS
-301 AGAFADCMS
+301 AFADCMS
-310 LEKVVLPDGLT
+310 LESIRLP
-321 QIGAG
+321 A
-326 AFAGCM
+326 
-332 SLEKVGLPGG
+332 SLES
-342 LTQIGAGAFADC
+342 ISDWAFSRC
-354 SALEEVAFPSSLREI
+354 SALQAVELPASLREI
-369 GPAAFERCDSLWEI
+369 GPGAFEGCDSLWEI

-389 QTIGAS
+389 QTIGYS
-395 AFADCRGLRSVRLPA
+395 AFSYCTSLRSVRLPA
-410 GLTEIAP
+410 GLRGIDAFLFEACS
-417 SLFDGCFAVEAIDLP
+417 SLEQIELP
-432 ASVSVIGDRA
+432 ASVTSVGDYA
-442 FCETSLRSVDLPQG
+442 FSATSLREITIPQG
-456 VAAIGAEAFADT
+456 VTSIGELAFANT
-468 PLAQVCLPASVASVG
+468 PLTAAELPSSVTSVG
-483 AGAFRDCGGLER
+483 NRAFLYCSRLQQIR
-495 VELPQGLRTVGE
+495 LPQGLRTIGDSAFE
-507 GAFRGCAALAQVD
+507 GCISLAEIK
-520 LPASLT
+520 LPESLT
-526 EMGAYAFANCSS
+526 ELGMHAFHNCTA
-538 LRSIAIPGGIGAVR
+538 LRSVILPGSIGQIAEYTFAS
-552 AHAFY
+552 
-557 ECGALEKVTLSAG
+557 CSALESVTLGEG
-570 ITSVGGYAFAECASL
+570 ITSVGSDAFAGCGAL
-585 REVTLPDTLARIGGA
+585 RELILPDTLERIGGA
-600 AFANCGDAE
+600 AFANCGDADR
-609 GFSVTV
+609 FSVV
-615 PASVTYIGERA
+615 IPASVTYIGERA

-645 IAADG
+645 IAADE

>member
-1 MDEEKL
+1 MDEEKV

-21 GRRVKNGLILLAVL
+21 GRRVRNGLILLAAL

-66 ATRAEVVELLGEPDP
+66 DTRAEVVELLGEPDP

-99 AAEDLFDYGPRL
+99 AAEDLLHYGPRL
-111 SVADVYDWLLRR
+111 SVVDVYDWLLRR

-159 RECRLLPDTVE
+159 RECRLLTDTVE

-191 IARAGYRSDRFGSA
+191 IARASYRSDDFGTTR
-205 ERVEWD
+205 RVEWD
-211 DRFGNRCAADLFVG
+211 DRFGNRCAAEVFIG
-225 SEAGSAEEGWRLT
+225 SQSGNYGEGEDWYIT
-238 QEGALHILSDA
+238 PEFELHILSDA
-249 GAENFRS
+249 GAQAFLHS
-256 ERDIERAAV
+256 GFD
-265 RSVAFEYAVASLPD
+265 RSVIESAVFDYAAETVPESL
-279 GVLEGCVSLREVR
+279 LNGCYSLREVS
-292 LPDSVAQIG
+292 LPNGLRTIESS
-301 AGAFADCMS
+301 AFADCMS
-310 LEKVVLPDGLT
+310 LESIRLP
-321 QIGAG
+321 A
-326 AFAGCM
+326 
-332 SLEKVGLPGG
+332 SLES
-342 LTQIGAGAFADC
+342 ISDWAFSRC
-354 SALEEVAFPSSLREI
+354 SALQAVELPASLREI
-369 GPAAFERCDSLWEI
+369 GPGAFEGCDRLEEI
-383 SVPDGV
+383 VIPDSV
-389 QTIGAS
+389 QTIGYS
-395 AFADCRGLRSVRLPA
+395 AFSYCTSLRSVRLPA
-410 GLTEIAP
+410 GLRGIDAFLFEACS
-417 SLFDGCFAVEAIDLP
+417 SLEQIELP
-432 ASVSVIGDRA
+432 ASVSVIGDYA
-442 FCETSLRSVDLPQG
+442 FRNTALRSVDLPQG

-468 PLAQVCLPASVASVG
+468 PLAQVRLPASVASVG

-495 VELPQGLRTVGE
+495 VELPQGLRTIGDSAFE
-507 GAFRGCAALAQVD
+507 GCISLAEIK
-520 LPASLT
+520 LPESLT
-526 EMGAYAFANCSS
+526 ELGMHAFHNCTA
-538 LRSIAIPGGIGAVR
+538 LRSVAVPGGIGQIEEYTFAS
-552 AHAFY
+552 
-557 ECGALEKVTLSAG
+557 CGALERVALEAG
-570 ITSVGGYAFAECASL
+570 ITSVGSYAFAECASL

-600 AFANCGDAE
+600 AFANCGDADR
-609 GFSVTV
+609 FSVV
-615 PASVTYIGERA
+615 IPASVTYIGERA

-645 IAADG
+645 IAADE

-668 LYDTYGGYRWERQN
+668 LYDTYGECRWERQN